1 MRLAR
6 VASRARHP
14 RNHYGTVTVA
24 WPEIFEAVAV
34 MTALPLATLVT
45 SPVDETVATDEFD
58 DVQLAVL
65 VTDSTAPLDRVAIA
79 TYCDCEPTGGTVP
92 VTWIDKM
99 DVDEVGELLPH
110 AATDRPRIRIT
121 LEKMTD
127 RNDT

>member
-1 MRLAR
+1 
-6 VASRARHP
+6 
-14 RNHYGTVTVA
+14 
-24 WPEIFEAVAV
+24 

-45 SPVDETVATDEFD
+45 TPVDETVATDEFD